1 MISIFI
7 IQFIFIYS
15 NIQLKFKRNLL
26 KDLTPENIIPNIIIN
41 NMNIILKIGKPQ
53 QEIPVTIKLQHYPF
67 YIISNQTK
75 EKKLKILFNEK
86 LSSSF
91 KILKHYDC
99 YYIEDEIFVTDL
111 STENMQFENINLNN
125 FSFFLVT
132 ELNNVKEVYETGS
145 IGLKIDY
152 EQYIIYE
159 GINFIKL
166 LKQNNIINSYTFTL
180 NFDKNDNG
188 EFIIGDLPHEYNKKY
203 KKEDF
208 VYCKALNIGRGSQW
222 VFNFEQI
229 KYNNY
234 NGTEDQNFWL
244 YPELG
249 VIISSSYFRDY
260 LIETHF
266 KDYISKNICYQKK
279 YKNEIEYTEYYY
291 IYCTNNLNIEIF
303 SKLFLYHR
311 ELNYT
316 FEIDLKDL
324 FYTLNDMKYFLIIF
338 PVQHSYNWKLGLPF
352 FKKYTLYFDSDRK
365 IIGIYKNIHNYY
377 FNFTILFIIILI
389 TIIIGMGIFIYY
401 ILTKKIRK
409 KRANELIDYYDYIPQ
424 NN

>member
-1 MISIFI
+1 MICIFI
-7 IQFIFIYS
+7 IQFIFIFS
-15 NIQLKFKRNLL
+15 NIQFQFKRKLL
-26 KDLTPENIIPNIIIN
+26 KDLTSDNIIQNLIIN
-41 NMNIILKIGKPQ
+41 NMNIIFKIGTPQ

-67 YIISNQTK
+67 YIISNQTN
-75 EKKLKILFNEK
+75 ETQLKLFQEK

-99 YYIEDEIFVTDL
+99 FHIEDEIFVTDL
-111 STENMQFENINLNN
+111 STDNMQIDKINLDN
-125 FSFFLVT
+125 FTFFLVT
-132 ELNNVKEVYETGS
+132 ELNKVKEVYETGN
-145 IGLKIDY
+145 IGLKISFANY
-152 EQYIIYE
+152 YTYE
-159 GINFIKL
+159 GISFINL
-166 LKQNNIINSYTFTL
+166 LKQKNLINSYSFSL
-180 NFDKNDNG
+180 IFDKDDNG
-188 EFIIGDLPHEYNKKY
+188 ELSIGELPHEYNKKY
-203 KKEDF
+203 KKDDF
-208 VYCKALNIGRGSQW
+208 IVCNAINVGSESQW
-222 VFNFEQI
+222 VFKFDEI
-229 KYNNY
+229 KYKDYNY
-234 NGTEDQNFWL
+234 KQDKYFWL

-291 IYCTNNLNIEIF
+291 IYCSNNLNIEIF

-365 IIGIYKNIHNYY
+365 IIGIYKNIHKYY
-377 FNFTILFIIILI
+377 FNFTVLFIVILI

-409 KRANELIDYYDYIPQ
+409 KRANELIDYYEYIPQ

>member
-166 LKQNNIINSYTFTL
+166 LKQNNIINSYTFSL

-229 KYNNY
+229 KYNN
-234 NGTEDQNFWL
+234 
-244 YPELG
+244 
-249 VIISSSYFRDY
+249 
-260 LIETHF
+260 
-266 KDYISKNICYQKK
+266 K
-279 YKNEIEYTEYYY
+279 
-291 IYCTNNLNIEIF
+291 
-303 SKLFLYHR
+303 
-311 ELNYT
+311 
-316 FEIDLKDL
+316 
-324 FYTLNDMKYFLIIF
+324 
-338 PVQHSYNWKLGLPF
+338 
-352 FKKYTLYFDSDRK
+352 
-365 IIGIYKNIHNYY
+365 
-377 FNFTILFIIILI
+377 
-389 TIIIGMGIFIYY
+389 
-401 ILTKKIRK
+401 
-409 KRANELIDYYDYIPQ
+409 
-424 NN
+424 